1 MAQLCLSNAQ
11 NKNQKREREMSRVAI
26 VTGGSR
32 GIGEAISMRLKK
44 MGHIVVANYAGN
56 DERAKE
62 FSDRTGIAAYKW
74 DVGDHEACLEGCA
87 RVAKDLGEVD
97 IVINNA
103 GITRDGTLH
112 KMSFDDWNEVM
123 RVNLGGCFNM
133 AKATFPGMRERGW
146 GRIVNIGSING
157 QAGQYGQVN
166 YAAAKSGIHGFT
178 KALAQEGAKFGVTVN
193 AIAPGYIDT
202 DMVAA
207 VPPPVLEKIVAKI
220 PVGRL
225 GQADE
230 IARGVAFLCS
240 QNGAFVTGSTL
251 SINGGQHMY

>member
-1 MAQLCLSNAQ
+1 MA
-11 NKNQKREREMSRVAI
+11 RVAI
-26 VTGGSR
+26 VTGGTR
-32 GIGEAISMRLKK
+32 GIGEAISVALKN
-44 MGHIVVANYAGN
+44 MGVTVAANYMGN
-56 DERAKE
+56 DQRAKA
-62 FSDRTGIAAYKW
+62 FTDRTGIRSYKW
-74 DVGDHEACLEGCA
+74 DVSDFESCQAGVRQVESE
-87 RVAKDLGEVD
+87 LGPVD
-97 IVINNA
+97 ILVNNA
-103 GITRDGTLH
+103 GITRDATMR
-112 KMSFDDWNEVM
+112 KMDHAKWQDVIDT
-123 RVNLGGCFNM
+123 NLGGCFNM
-133 AKATFPGMRERGW
+133 AKAVFDGMTGRGY

-207 VPPPVLEKIVAKI
+207 VPDEVLQKIVARI

-225 GQADE
+225 GRADE
-230 IARGVAFLCS
+230 IARGVAFLCDE
-240 QNGAFVTGSTL
+240 NGGFVTGSTL

>member
-1 MAQLCLSNAQ
+1 MN
-11 NKNQKREREMSRVAI
+11 RVAV
-26 VTGGSR
+26 VTGGTR
-32 GIGEAISMRLKK
+32 GIGRAICEQLKSD
-44 MGHIVVANYAGN
+44 GFNVVANYAAN
-56 DERAKE
+56 DDAAKAFTDE
-62 FSDRTGIAAYKW
+62 TGIACYKF
-74 DVGDHEACLEGCA
+74 DVGDHEAASEGCQQIH
-87 RVAKDLGEVD
+87 DEVGA
-97 IVINNA
+97 IEAVVNNA

-112 KMSFDDWNEVM
+112 KMTYDDWNEVM
-123 RVNLGGCFNM
+123 RINLGGCFNM
-133 AKATFPGMRERGW
+133 AKACFPGMRERGW

-178 KALAQEGAKFGVTVN
+178 KALAQEGARYNVTVN

-207 VPPPVLEKIVAKI
+207 VPQGVLDKIVAKI

-225 GQADE
+225 GQAEE
-230 IARGVAFLCS
+230 IARGVSFLCS
-240 QNGAFVTGSTL
+240 EDAGFVTGSTM

>member
-1 MAQLCLSNAQ
+1 MA
-11 NKNQKREREMSRVAI
+11 RVAI
-26 VTGGSR
+26 VTGGTR
-32 GIGEAISMRLKK
+32 GIGEAICLRLQKQ
-44 MGHIVVANYAGN
+44 GHLVVANYGGN
-56 DERAKE
+56 EEKARA
-62 FSDRTGIAAYKW
+62 FTQATGIPSYRF
-74 DVGDHEACLEGCA
+74 DVGDHQACLDGCA
-87 RVAKDLGEVD
+87 LIAAEHGPID

-103 GITRDGTLH
+103 GVTRDGVLH
-112 KMSFDDWNEVM
+112 KMTFEDWNEVM
-123 RVNLGGCFNM
+123 RINLGGCFNT
-133 AKATFPGMRERGW
+133 AKATFSGMRERGW

-178 KALAQEGAKFGVTVN
+178 KALAQEGAKYGVTVN

-225 GQADE
+225 GQAEE
-230 IARGVAFLCS
+230 IARGVAFLTS
-240 QNGAFVTGSTL
+240 DNGGFVTGSTM

>member
-1 MAQLCLSNAQ
+1 MG
-11 NKNQKREREMSRVAI
+11 RVAI
-26 VTGGSR
+26 VTGGTR
-32 GIGEAISMRLKK
+32 GIGRAICEELKQGG
-44 MGHIVVANYAGN
+44 MTVVANYGGN
-56 DERAKE
+56 DEAARNFTAE
-62 FSDRTGIAAYKW
+62 TGIATYKW

-87 RVAKDLGEVD
+87 RVQQEVGPVD
-97 IVINNA
+97 VVVNNA

-112 KMSFDDWNEVM
+112 RMSFEDWNEVM
-123 RVNLGGCFNM
+123 RINLGGCFNM
-133 AKATFPGMRERGW
+133 AKACFPGMRERGW

-207 VPPPVLEKIVAKI
+207 VPEPVLEKIVAKI

-225 GQADE
+225 GHAEE
-230 IARGVAFLCS
+230 IARGVAFLCAEDA
-240 QNGAFVTGSTL
+240 GFVTGSTM

>member
-1 MAQLCLSNAQ
+1 
-11 NKNQKREREMSRVAI
+11 MSRVAI
-26 VTGGSR
+26 VTGGTR
-32 GIGEAISMRLKK
+32 GIGEAISLALRD
-44 MGHIVVANYAGN
+44 MGYTVAANYAGN
-56 DERAKE
+56 EEKARAFTNE
-62 FSDRTGIAAYKW
+62 TGIKAYKW
-74 DVGDHEACLEGCA
+74 DVGDHQACLDGCA
-87 RVAKDLGEVD
+87 QVAAELGPVD
-97 IVINNA
+97 IIVNNA
-103 GITRDGTLH
+103 GITRDGVLM
-112 KMSFDDWNEVM
+112 KMSFEDWTDVM

-133 AKATFPGMRERGW
+133 SKAVFPGMRDRNW

-178 KALAQEGAKFGVTVN
+178 KALAQEGARYGITVN

-207 VPPPVLEKIVAKI
+207 VPPQVLEKIVARV

-225 GQADE
+225 GQASE

-240 QNGAFVTGSTL
+240 EDAGFVTGSTL

>member
-1 MAQLCLSNAQ
+1 MC
-11 NKNQKREREMSRVAI
+11 MSRVAI
-26 VTGGSR
+26 VTGGTR
-32 GIGEAISMRLKK
+32 GIGEAISLALRD
-44 MGHIVVANYAGN
+44 MGYQVAANYAGN
-56 DERAKE
+56 VDRARAFTE
-62 FSDRTGIAAYKW
+62 ATGIPAYAW
-74 DVGDHEACLEGCA
+74 DVGDHEAALAGCA
-87 RVAKDLGEVD
+87 QVAADLGPVD
-97 IVINNA
+97 IVVNNA
-103 GITRDGTLH
+103 GITRDGVLM
-112 KMSFDDWNEVM
+112 KMSFEDWNEVM
-123 RVNLGGCFNM
+123 RINLGGCFNM
-133 AKATFPGMRERGW
+133 AKAVFPGMRERGW

-178 KALAQEGAKFGVTVN
+178 KALAQEGARYGITVN

-207 VPPPVLEKIVAKI
+207 VPAPVLEKIVARI

-225 GQADE
+225 GHAEE

-240 QNGAFVTGSTL
+240 EDAGFVTGSTM

>member
-1 MAQLCLSNAQ
+1 MA
-11 NKNQKREREMSRVAI
+11 RVAI
-26 VTGGSR
+26 VTGGTR
-32 GIGEAISMRLKK
+32 GIGEAICIRLQKQ
-44 MGHIVVANYAGN
+44 GHVVIANYAGN
-56 DERAKE
+56 EEKARA
-62 FSDRTGIAAYKW
+62 FTQRHGIPAIRW
-74 DVGDHEACLEGCA
+74 DVGDHEACIHNCNDIAAEYGQI
-87 RVAKDLGEVD
+87 D

-103 GITRDGTLH
+103 GVTRDGVLH
-112 KMSFDDWNEVM
+112 KMTFDDWNEVM
-123 RVNLGGCFNM
+123 RINLGGCFNM

-207 VPPPVLEKIVAKI
+207 VPAPVLEKIVAKI

-225 GQADE
+225 GHAEE
-230 IARGVAFLCS
+230 IARGVAFLTS
-240 QNGAFVTGSTL
+240 DNAGFITGSTM

>member
-1 MAQLCLSNAQ
+1 MA
-11 NKNQKREREMSRVAI
+11 RVAI

-32 GIGEAISMRLKK
+32 GIGEAISLKLK
-44 MGHIVVANYAGN
+44 DMGFTVAANYAGN
-56 DERAKE
+56 DARAKE
-62 FSDRTGIAAYKW
+62 FSERTGIAAYRW
-74 DVGDHEACLEGCA
+74 DVGDHQACLDGCA
-87 RVAKDLGEVD
+87 QVTSELGD
-97 IVINNA
+97 IDVVVNNA
-103 GITRDGTLH
+103 GITRDGTLAR
-112 KMSFDDWNEVM
+112 MSFDDWNEVI

-133 AKATFPGMRERGW
+133 AKAAFPGMRERGW

-207 VPPPVLEKIVAKI
+207 VPPAVLEKIVAKI

-240 QNGAFVTGSTL
+240 DDGGFVTGSTL

>member
-1 MAQLCLSNAQ
+1 MA
-11 NKNQKREREMSRVAI
+11 RIAI

-32 GIGEAISMRLKK
+32 GIGEAISLKLK
-44 MGHIVVANYAGN
+44 EQGVTVVANYGGN
-56 DERAKE
+56 DEKARE
-62 FSDRTGIAAYKW
+62 FTDRTGIKAMKW
-74 DVGDHEACLEGCA
+74 DVGDHQACLDSCA
-87 RVAKDLGEVD
+87 QIAAEVGAID
-97 IVINNA
+97 IVVNNA
-103 GITRDGTLH
+103 GITRDGTLAR
-112 KMSFDDWNEVM
+112 MSYDDWDDVM

-133 AKATFPGMRERGW
+133 AKATFGGMVERGW

-178 KALAQEGAKFGVTVN
+178 KALAQEGAKKGVTVN

-207 VPPPVLEKIVAKI
+207 VPAPVLEKIVAKI

-240 QNGAFVTGSTL
+240 EDAGFVTGSTM

>member
-1 MAQLCLSNAQ
+1 MA
-11 NKNQKREREMSRVAI
+11 RVAI
-26 VTGGSR
+26 VTGGTR
-32 GIGEAISMRLKK
+32 GIGEAISLALKAQ
-44 MGHIVVANYAGN
+44 GRTVVANYAGN
-56 DERAKE
+56 DAKAKA
-62 FSDRTGIAAYKW
+62 FSEAHGIAVYKW
-74 DVGDHEACLEGCA
+74 DVGDHQACLDGCA
-87 RVAKDLGEVD
+87 QVTEEVDPVD
-97 IVINNA
+97 IVVNNA

-112 KMSFDDWNEVM
+112 KMSFDDWNDVM

-133 AKATFPGMRERGW
+133 AKACFPGMRERQW

-178 KALAQEGAKFGVTVN
+178 KALAQEGARVGVTVN

-207 VPPPVLEKIVAKI
+207 VPEPVLEKIVAKI

-225 GQADE
+225 GHADE
-230 IARGVAFLCS
+230 IARGVAFLTS
-240 QNGAFVTGSTL
+240 DEGGFVTGSTM